1 MKFTLNE
8 TNQKELINIIKS
20 LPKNK
25 LHSVEIVDYQEK
37 VSPEQNKFYRK
48 MIRAWTFYP
57 PLRKKMKAQ
66 GQYMPNAEE
75 WHEYFKDKYLTE
87 VKPFGKTTVKIQR
100 SSKDLTV
107 KQMGDFIDSVKIFM
121 YETIGFEFGEKDEE

>member
-37 VSPEQNKFYRK
+37 ISPEQNKFYRK
-48 MIRAWTFYP
+48 MIRAWSDYL
-57 PLRKKMKAQ
+57 PLKRKMSEK
-66 GQYMPNAEE
+66 GQYMPNCEE

-87 VKPFGKTTVKIQR
+87 VKPFGKTTVRIQR

-107 KQMGDFIDSVKIFM
+107 KQMGNFIDSVKIFM
-121 YETIGFEFGEKDEE
+121 YETIGFEFGEE